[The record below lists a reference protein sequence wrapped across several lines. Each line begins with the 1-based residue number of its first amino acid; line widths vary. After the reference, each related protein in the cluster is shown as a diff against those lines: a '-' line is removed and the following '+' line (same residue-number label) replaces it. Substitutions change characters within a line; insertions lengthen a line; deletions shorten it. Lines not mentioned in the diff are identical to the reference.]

1 MLHYVVLLVGAVIA
15 IAALGVDMTKFTILA
30 GAIGV
35 GLGFGLQNIVNNFV
49 SGLIVLF
56 ERPIKVGDVI
66 QIDEAT
72 GVVARIGIRATMIR
86 TMNGADIIVPNG
98 KLISDRVTNWTFS
111 NSHRGIELPVSVAS
125 GTDPHRVIAVLKEV
139 ASAHP
144 LVINDPPPRV
154 LLIKFGAT
162 ALDFELRAWTSRFEE
177 WGQIR
182 SDLAIAINTALREE
196 HIAVT

>member
-1 MLHYVVLLVGAVIA
+1 V
-15 IAALGVDMTKFTILA
+15 
-30 GAIGV
+30 
-35 GLGFGLQNIVNNFV
+35 
-49 SGLIVLF
+49 
-56 ERPIKVGDVI
+56 
-66 QIDEAT
+66 
-72 GVVARIGIRATMIR
+72 RIGIRATMIR
-86 TMNGADIIVPNG
+86 TMNGADVIVPNG

-111 NSHRGIELPVSVAS
+111 NFHRRIELPVSVAS
-125 GTDPHRVIAVLKEV
+125 GTDPHRIIAVLKEV

-144 LVINDPPPRV
+144 QVMSDPPPQV